1 MTFCPPERRSIITA
15 SDAPIILGVSPHHDA
30 TWLYAYKLGL
40 IEDSDNAAK
49 AMGRRLEP
57 VVLDLLREKHPQ
69 LRITANADTVIAPAP
84 YGATPD
90 GIAYTSSPVG
100 DPWKGT
106 LRSHVVEAKVAM
118 WLTPEAFAGGPPPQF
133 IAQCQ
138 HQMAVCGTDKALLGC
153 LISGGTTGGLIFK
166 SAQLHRNESFI
177 RGMLA
182 KEAEFHDR
190 VMRQLGPPVAAG
202 SDKEST
208 LKALTAVHQEPLPQ
222 VVTLP
227 PDAAS
232 WWSMLERCRKES
244 MEIKRGDRQLRIA
257 LLSAMGP
264 SALGMLPDG
273 RVIRVKVTRD
283 KRTGKPVRKLRLFR
297 PGDSL

>member
-1 MTFCPPERRSIITA
+1 VSFCPPERRSIITA

-57 VVLDLLREKHPQ
+57 VILDLLREKHRLEIYSNVTLIDGP
-69 LRITANADTVIAPAP
+69 VPWMK
-84 YGATPD
+84 ATPD
-90 GIAYTSSPVG
+90 GGVDTDQRIPPHEDRMT
-100 DPWKGT
+100 
-106 LRSHVVEAKVAM
+106 HVVEAKAAL
-118 WLTPEAFAGGPPPQF
+118 WLSPTQWSGGPPPQF

-138 HQMAVCGTDKALLGC
+138 HQMAVCGTDRALLGC
-153 LISGGTTGGLIFK
+153 LISAGTAGGLLFK
-166 SAQLHRNESFI
+166 SVEMHRNESFI
-177 RGMLA
+177 KGMLA

-190 VMRQLGPPVAAG
+190 VTRQLGPPVTAG

-208 LKALTAVHQEPLPQ
+208 LKALAAIYPVGAPTVA
-222 VVTLP
+222 TLP
-227 PDAAS
+227 ADAVQ
-232 WWSMLERCRKES
+232 WWSLLEHNRKQTQELRR
-244 MEIKRGDRQLRIA
+244 MDRQVRIA
-257 LLSAMGP
+257 LQASMGAA
-264 SALGMLPDG
+264 SLGLLPDG
-273 RVIRVKVTRD
+273 RALHLKITRD